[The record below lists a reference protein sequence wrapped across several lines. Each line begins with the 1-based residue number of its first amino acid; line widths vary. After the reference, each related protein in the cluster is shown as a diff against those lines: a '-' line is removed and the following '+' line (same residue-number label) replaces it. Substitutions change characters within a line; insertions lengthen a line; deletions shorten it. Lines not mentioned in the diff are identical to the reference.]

1 MDEGNSNRAALARA
15 GRLGGLTAW
24 GRNRARKL
32 DDCARGGRNAMA
44 RHGGRAQAYRM
55 AMRRWYPGSFGDV
68 GR

>member
-1 MDEGNSNRAALARA
+1 MDEENSNHDALARA

-32 DDCARGGRNAMA
+32 DDCARGGKTAMA

-55 AMRRWYPGSFGDV
+55 ACKRWHPEMFGDV